1 MLSGL
6 IIASLLLYQTPLVIR
21 GDGFIL
27 EVHGTRNI
35 DAPRIEH
42 GNLSITGSKETGYT
56 ITGKSTVGLIY
67 VPDSSEVLLT
77 GHGAGI
83 SLVGLKG
90 KITVNTDYSDIK
102 ILDFIGTMEIAGKGN
117 QLAMMRCKGRIQGAD
132 ELGDIK
138 ILDSRGVVDITGNL
152 SRLEMSKFEGPA
164 NIKVNG
170 WLNVKNYRG
179 PLTIDSKF
187 VQGML
192 EDIEGIIRGTAL
204 SGTLKMR
211 NIRTT
216 GILKRYRAVIV
227 PIDVEGLQVID
238 IPEIKIQREVKE

>member
-1 MLSGL
+1 MS
-6 IIASLLLYQTPLVIR
+6 VK
-21 GDGFIL
+21 
-27 EVHGTRNI
+27 
-35 DAPRIEH
+35 
-42 GNLSITGSKETGYT
+42 GSNETGYT
-56 ITGKSTVGLIY
+56 ITGRSTVGLIY
-67 VPDSSEVLLT
+67 VPDSTEVILK

-83 SLVGLKG
+83 SLIGLKG
-90 KITVNTDYSDIK
+90 KITVKTDYSDIK
-102 ILDFIGTMEIAGKGN
+102 VLDFIGTMEIAGKGN

-138 ILDSRGVVDITGNL
+138 ILDSRGVVDIAGNL
-152 SRLEMSKFEGPA
+152 SRLEMSRFEGPA

-170 WLNVKNYRG
+170 WLNGKNFRG

-211 NIRTT
+211 NVRSA
-216 GILKRYRAVIV
+216 GILKRYKAVIV

-238 IPEIKIQREVKE
+238 IPEMKIEREVKE